1 MKTTALS
8 HKLNELLGSEFVLA
22 TKIRNAHWNLRSFH
36 FQVQHEYFGQLY
48 NESNTRIDEIA
59 ERTRMIGAWA
69 EGHLAGLLQKSI
81 LKEHEEPLHK
91 EADAFD
97 LIAADFGTLIPFIK
111 EIIALAEAEN
121 DPGTEDF
128 LTGILREYEK
138 TKWFLDAHEPIN

>member
-1 MKTTALS
+1 MKTTTLT

-22 TKIRNAHWNLRSFH
+22 TKIRNAHWNLRSFN

-48 NESNTRIDEIA
+48 NESNIRIDEIA
-59 ERTRMIGAWA
+59 ERTRMIGDWA
-69 EGHLAGLLQKSI
+69 EGSLAGLLKKSI
-81 LKEHEEPLHK
+81 LKEQESPLHK

-97 LIAADFGTLIPFIK
+97 VLAADFASLIPFTK
-111 EIIALAEAEN
+111 EIIALAEKEN

-138 TKWFLDAHEPIN
+138 TKWFLDAHEPVQ